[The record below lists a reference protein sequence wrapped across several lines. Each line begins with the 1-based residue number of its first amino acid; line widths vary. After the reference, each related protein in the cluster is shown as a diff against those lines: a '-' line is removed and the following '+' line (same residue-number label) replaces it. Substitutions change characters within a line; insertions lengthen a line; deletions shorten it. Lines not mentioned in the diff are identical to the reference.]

1 MLSHYINM
9 ESSSPTTNPSDIL
22 HHIYNVVLLY
32 VYRSTII
39 PSKFFIIAVHVNV
52 AAFVWLHDRLF

>member
-9 ESSSPTTNPSDIL
+9 DSSSPTTNPSDIL
-22 HHIYNVVLLY
+22 HHMYNEVLLY

-39 PSKFFIIAVHVNV
+39 PPKIGS
-52 AAFVWLHDRLF
+52 LQSM